1 MQLARDPRTLV
12 GSRLLRHQPELA
24 FLLDAT
30 AEKAS
35 DSAEMCVH
43 CA

>member
-1 MQLARDPRTLV
+1 MQLACDPRTLV
-12 GSRLLRHQPELA
+12 GGRLLGHQPELA